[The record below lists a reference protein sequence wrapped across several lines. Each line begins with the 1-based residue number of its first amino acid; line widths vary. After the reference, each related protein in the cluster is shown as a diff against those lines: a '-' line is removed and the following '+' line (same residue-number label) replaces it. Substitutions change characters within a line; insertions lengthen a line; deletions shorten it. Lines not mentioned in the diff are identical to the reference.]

1 MITQKQSLRRCT
13 FDLPA
18 GLYNDLS
25 QAAEKNETTLT
36 DMLRKYIRL
45 GLLASQPD
53 TVVLLKQGGL
63 EQPVRLVL

>member
-1 MITQKQSLRRCT
+1 MIAQKQSLRRCT

-18 GLYNDLS
+18 ALYNDLY
-25 QAAEKNETTLT
+25 QATEKNETTLT

-45 GLLASQPD
+45 GLLASEPD
-53 TVVLLKQGGL
+53 TVVLLKQGSL